1 MDASLVLI
9 GAKKPHK
16 VPISKLLFSPD
27 YTFVCKL
34 RPKLI
39 HKIGPVGGGGK
50 H

>member
-1 MDASLVLI
+1 MHTSPVFF

-16 VPISKLLFSPD
+16 VPLSELFFEPGQV
-27 YTFVCKL
+27 FVCKL